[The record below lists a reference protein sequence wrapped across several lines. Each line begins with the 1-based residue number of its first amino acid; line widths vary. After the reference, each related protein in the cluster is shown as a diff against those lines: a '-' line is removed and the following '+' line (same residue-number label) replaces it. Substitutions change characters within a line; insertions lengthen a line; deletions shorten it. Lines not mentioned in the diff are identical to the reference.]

1 MAVMMEKLYDAL
13 LAAKVP
19 DDKARAAAVEI
30 AAFEKPLPDFSQF
43 AAKADLSAIRA
54 EMATKADLSALRAE
68 MATKADLAALRADM
82 ATKAELA
89 ALRAETATKAELATA
104 CAEISAEIAA
114 ARAEIVEAKNE
125 VLKWVFGLIL
135 GSTAV
140 NIGTVIATVRLLVPG
155 H

>member
-54 EMATKADLSALRAE
+54 EMATKADLAALRAE
-68 MATKADLAALRADM
+68 MATKADLSAI
-82 ATKAELA
+82 
-89 ALRAETATKAELATA
+89 RAEMATKAELATA
-104 CAEISAEIAA
+104 RAEISAEIAA
-114 ARAEIVEAKNE
+114 VRAEIVEAKNE

>member
-30 AAFEKPLPDFSQF
+30 AAFEKPLLDFSQF

-54 EMATKADLSALRAE
+54 EMATKADLAALRAE
-68 MATKADLAALRADM
+68 MATKADLSAI
-82 ATKAELA
+82 
-89 ALRAETATKAELATA
+89 RAEMATKAELATA
-104 CAEISAEIAA
+104 RAEISAEIAA
-114 ARAEIVEAKNE
+114 VRAEIVEAKNE

-140 NIGTVIATVRLLVPG
+140 NIGTVIATVKLLVPG

>member
-54 EMATKADLSALRAE
+54 EMATKADLAALRAE
-68 MATKADLAALRADM
+68 MATKADLSAI
-82 ATKAELA
+82 
-89 ALRAETATKAELATA
+89 RAEMATKAELATA
-104 CAEISAEIAA
+104 RAEISAEIAA
-114 ARAEIVEAKNE
+114 VRAEIVEAKNE

-140 NIGTVIATVRLLVPG
+140 NIGTVIATVKLLVPG

>member
-1 MAVMMEKLYDAL
+1 MLEKLYDAL

-19 DDKARAAAVEI
+19 DEKARAAAVEI

-43 AAKADLSAIRA
+43 A
-54 EMATKADLSALRAE
+54 
-68 MATKADLAALRADM
+68 TKADLAGIREEM
-82 ATKAELA
+82 A
-89 ALRAETATKAELATA
+89 ALRSEMATKAELATA
-104 CAEISAEIAA
+104 RAEISAEIAA
-114 ARAEIVEAKNE
+114 VRAEIVEAKNE

-140 NIGTVIATVRLLVPG
+140 NIGTVIATVKLLVPG